1 MRNQQSIPWEEGK
14 LIIFPA
20 WAVHDTA
27 INRSDRARTILS
39 FNVMPLGKTNID
51 PFDRYHYQSVDNVEM
66 INYIE
71 DTNV

>member
-1 MRNQQSIPWEEGK
+1 MILL
-14 LIIFPA
+14 LIDQIELEPFY
-20 WAVHDTA
+20 
-27 INRSDRARTILS
+27 L